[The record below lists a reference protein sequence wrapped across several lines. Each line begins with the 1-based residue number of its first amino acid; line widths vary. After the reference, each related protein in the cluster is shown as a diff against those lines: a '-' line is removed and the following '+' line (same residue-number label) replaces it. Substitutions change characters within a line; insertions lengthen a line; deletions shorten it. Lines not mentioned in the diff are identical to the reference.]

1 MLRCVAECLFCFG
14 LVLSYDRGGGEGDG
28 EGEEPLS
35 GSSLSCT
42 PNTQG
47 HYNHRPALLNI
58 TDFLSS

>member
-35 GSSLSCT
+35 LGL
-42 PNTQG
+42 
-47 HYNHRPALLNI
+47 HYPAPQTRRDI
-58 TDFLSS
+58 TTIGQHC